1 MAQAV
6 LAQVGPGHPRSS
18 RPQLPR
24 RHPDLAMAAKAR
36 VLPVL
41 LAAAL
46 CAVLFRCLAAP
57 AATDGAFVPSPQL
70 RSTASSLTVQERAAA
85 VFPGAAVA
93 VAPGIAEA
101 ATEQELNRFG
111 FIFAIIFL
119 LFFFAAFGR
128 LLTVGK
134 L

>member
-1 MAQAV
+1 
-6 LAQVGPGHPRSS
+6 
-18 RPQLPR
+18 
-24 RHPDLAMAAKAR
+24 MAANAR

-41 LAAAL
+41 MAAAL
-46 CAVLFRCLAAP
+46 CALLFHGFAP
-57 AATDGAFVPSPQL
+57 ASNDESTFVPSPQL
-70 RSTASSLTVQERAAA
+70 RSTAKSLMLQERAAA
-85 VFPGAAVA
+85 ALPAFAVA
-93 VAPGIAEA
+93 VAPDIVGA

-111 FIFAIIFL
+111 FVFAIIFL